1 MPRCA
6 AMLQTHFL
14 DARSHT
20 RTSPSQAPDINCTR
34 LLCGDAE
41 HQTPS
46 VCPSRAPT
54 NGFAKTRSS
63 FVALR
68 ARRYSRACAKGCTS
82 AEAFLGRTF
91 TSVASSRVHFF
102 SERASALNFMEE
114 KSELYGSDGRLRP
127 AHRAILGTL
136 RGAPC
141 DVRLAEGEHWGGRSD
156 EWVQVDTPKMRQH
169 PK

>member
-1 MPRCA
+1 MPHSLTRLSSPAVTKKSAPLGATETPLTMPRCA

-102 SERASALNFMEE
+102 SERASALNFIA
-114 KSELYGSDGRLRP
+114 SASPSFELPDFECGK
-127 AHRAILGTL
+127 I
-136 RGAPC
+136 
-141 DVRLAEGEHWGGRSD
+141 
-156 EWVQVDTPKMRQH
+156 
-169 PK
+169 